1 MSFEADL
8 RTRLIDDALVGPVVG
23 KSVYWR
29 IRPQSQPVPAIVLT
43 IISDPRP
50 QHLEGFHSLRDTRIQ
65 LDCYGRT
72 YDETRALRDD
82 VITAIAPY
90 ARVGDTRFDHAEIEN
105 VLDRGDDTAAGFQH
119 CHAIDATIWHGKE

>member
-1 MSFEADL
+1 MSFESDL
-8 RTRLIDDALVGPVVG
+8 RTRLIDDALVGAAVG
-23 KSVYWR
+23 SAIYWR
-29 IRPQSQPVPAIVLT
+29 IRPQSKSLPAIVLT

-50 QHLEGFHSLRDTRIQ
+50 QHLEGFHSLRDTRVQ

-82 VITAIAPY
+82 VITAIASY
-90 ARVGDTRFDHAEIEN
+90 ARVGGTRFDHAEIEN
-105 VLDRGDDTAAGFQH
+105 VLDRGDDTPAGFQH